1 MTSPD
6 VLNALRGS
14 AVRISQSQ
22 MAGYNGIAGV
32 LPADVAFCNVAG
44 VHETATGELALALTL
59 AVLRGIPHAVTAQ
72 TRGSCE
78 HARFGGLADKRV
90 LIIGYGGVGRE
101 VHRRIIPFDVQVT
114 RVARSERTD
123 EHGIVHGMASLPA
136 LLGQADVVI
145 VAVPLDDETRGL
157 VDAGFLARLSDG
169 ALLVNVSRGPIV
181 VTDDLVVELRSERI
195 QAARDVTDPEPLP
208 AGHPLC
214 SMPGTLVTPHVGRDT
229 DAMDSRIVAL
239 IKRQVDRL
247 LAGDAPLNQIN
258 FPAQGSQLAGNAAW

>member
-1 MTSPD
+1 MTDLVVLPYMTSPD

-22 MAGYNGIAGV
+22 MAGYDGIAGV

-44 VHETATGELALALTL
+44 VHETATGELALALTR

-72 TRGSCE
+72 TRGSWE
-78 HARFGGLADKRV
+78 HA
-90 LIIGYGGVGRE
+90 
-101 VHRRIIPFDVQVT
+101 FDVQVT

-145 VAVPLDDETRGL
+145 VAVALDDATRGL
-157 VDAGFLARLSDG
+157 VDADFLARLSDG
-169 ALLVNVSRGPIV
+169 ALLVNMSRGPIV

-195 QAARDVTDPEPLP
+195 QAARDVTDPEPLS
-208 AGHPLC
+208 AGHPLW
-214 SMPGTLVTPHVGRDT
+214 STPGTLVTLHVGGDT